1 MQYLILIRKNTKYF
15 RECNQTPVKNDVIF
29 FILAIC
35 KKEVPIVTLRNVR
48 NLMPSKINPF
58 ISYAEMEKLANAYKL
73 PPV

>member
-1 MQYLILIRKNTKYF
+1 MLS
-15 RECNQTPVKNDVIF
+15 F

-35 KKEVPIVTLRNVR
+35 KKEVPIVTLRNVG

-58 ISYAEMEKLANAYKL
+58 ISYAGMEKLANAYKL